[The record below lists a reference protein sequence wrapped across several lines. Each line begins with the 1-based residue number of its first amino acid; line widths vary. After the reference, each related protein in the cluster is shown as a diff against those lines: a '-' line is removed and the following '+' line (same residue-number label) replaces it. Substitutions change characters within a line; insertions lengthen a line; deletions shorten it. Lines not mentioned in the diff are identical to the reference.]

1 MKNETLIVLAAVKA
15 NWVGKIAESQRPA
28 WEMNRAEIAEY
39 RRAQAEFEKN
49 LAEIRKAERAERR
62 G

>member
-1 MKNETLIVLAAVKA
+1 MENETLIALAATRMG
-15 NWVGKIAESQRPA
+15 WVGKIAESQRPA

-39 RRAQAEFEKN
+39 RREMALYLKGLKETQRAEW
-49 LAEIRKAERAERR
+49 AERR